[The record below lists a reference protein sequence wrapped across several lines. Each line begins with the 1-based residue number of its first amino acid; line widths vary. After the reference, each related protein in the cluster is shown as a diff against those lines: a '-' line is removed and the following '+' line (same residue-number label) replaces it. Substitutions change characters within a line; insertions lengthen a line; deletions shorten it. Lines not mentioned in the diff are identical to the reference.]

1 MGKQK
6 IIKGEVN
13 TEAGTLAHYSR
24 DASIFE
30 VKPAAVCY
38 PKDVNDLQLL
48 VRYATEQRRMGA
60 DVTLTVRNAGT
71 CMSGGS
77 LTESIVVD
85 MSRYFNGLADVN
97 VTARS
102 LTVQG
107 GTMFADIEKAAHK
120 KGLYFAAYT
129 SSHDICGIGGMLGNN
144 ASGERSVKHGS
155 TSANVDSLKVL
166 MADGNIC
173 EFGPLN
179 AAQIEAKKQQPNFEG
194 RIYREMTKLLDDNQH
209 LIDHSHPR
217 VKKNAAGYPLW
228 ELWDTHRRHLN
239 LGRLFIGA
247 QGTLGIIT
255 EAELRLTAEPKHLSM
270 VMAPISNLS
279 DLATVVKTM
288 LANNPETCETYDH
301 HTYELAK
308 EYFPQDAKRA
318 QAAAG
323 KHMVVF
329 AIYAGDSQQQAQ
341 MHAYSCQK
349 ALLRDRFAAE
359 TIDNQATIDS
369 HLLIRRKSFKM
380 LLDHPHGSK
389 RAMAFL
395 EDTIVPIEYY
405 DKFLAALEAILQ
417 DYDMTYTY
425 AGHIGDGSIRLV
437 PLIDTDSP
445 KAAEN
450 IMDLASRVY
459 ELVFAFGG
467 SMSADHNDGL
477 IRTPFLERMYGAEMV
492 TLFAQ
497 VKELFDPFGI
507 FNPGKKVG
515 GSLSYSKEHIIS

>member
-6 IIKGEVN
+6 IIRGEVD
-13 TEAGTLAHYSR
+13 TRPDTLAHYSR

-30 VKPAAVCY
+30 VQPAAVCY
-38 PKDVNDLQLL
+38 PKDIADLQQL

-60 DVTLTVRNAGT
+60 NVTLTARNAGT

-85 MSRYFNGLADVN
+85 MSRHFNGLADVN
-97 VTARS
+97 VSARS
-102 LTVQG
+102 LTVQS

-144 ASGERSVKHGS
+144 ASGESSVKHGP

-166 MADGNIC
+166 LADGNVC
-173 EFGPLN
+173 EFGPMN
-179 AAQIEAKKQQPNFEG
+179 ASQIEAKMQQPDFEG
-194 RIYREMTKLLDDNQH
+194 RLYREMTKLLDDNQH
-209 LIDHSHPR
+209 LIEHSHPR

-228 ELWDTHRRHLN
+228 QLWDAHRRHLN

-270 VMAPISNLS
+270 VLAPIGNLN
-279 DLATVVKTM
+279 DLAGVVRTM
-288 LANNPETCETYDH
+288 LANGPETCETYDH
-301 HTYELAK
+301 HTYELAQK
-308 EYFPQDAKRA
+308 YFPADAKRA

-329 AIYAGDSQQQAQ
+329 AIYAGDSPAQALE
-341 MHAYSCQK
+341 HSERCQK
-349 ALLRDRFAAE
+349 ALLRGGSAAE
-359 TIDNQATIDS
+359 TINDQLVVDS

-380 LLDHPHGSK
+380 LLDHPRGNK

-395 EDTIVPIEYY
+395 EDTIVPIEKY

-425 AGHIGDGSIRLV
+425 AGHIGDGSIRLI
-437 PLIDTDSP
+437 PLVDVDSP
-445 KAAEN
+445 RAAEN
-450 IMDLASRVY
+450 IMELATRVY

-492 TLFAQ
+492 TLFAR

-515 GSLSYSKEHIIS
+515 GSLDYTKEHIIH

>member
-1 MGKQK
+1 M
-6 IIKGEVN
+6 IKGELR
-13 TEAGTLAHYSR
+13 TDAKTIEHYSR
-24 DASIFE
+24 DASIFQ
-30 VKPAAVCY
+30 VKPAAVCF
-38 PKDVNDLQLL
+38 PKDIADLQQL
-48 VRYATEQRRMGA
+48 VRYATEQKRMGA
-60 DVTLTVRNAGT
+60 DVTLTARNAGT

-85 MSRYFNGLADVN
+85 MSRYFNGMADIN
-97 VTARS
+97 VRARS
-102 LTVQG
+102 LTVQS
-107 GTMFADIEKAAHK
+107 GTMFRDIEKAAHE

-144 ASGERSVKHGS
+144 ASGERSVKHGP

-166 MADGNIC
+166 LADGNVC

-179 AAQIEAKKQQPNFEG
+179 ASQIAAKMQQPNFEG

-217 VKKNAAGYPLW
+217 VKKNAAGYALW
-228 ELWDTHRRHLN
+228 ELWDSHRRHLN

-255 EAELRLTAEPKHLSM
+255 EADLRLTVEPKHLSM
-270 VMAPISNLS
+270 VLAPIANLS
-279 DLATVVKTM
+279 SLAAVVKTM
-288 LANNPETCETYDH
+288 LASGPETCETYDH
-301 HTYELAK
+301 NTYELAQR
-308 EYFPQDAKRA
+308 YFPGDARRA

-323 KHMVVF
+323 KHIVVF
-329 AIYAGDSQQQAQ
+329 AIYAGDSAEQAQ
-341 MHAYSCQK
+341 KHAMNCQK
-349 ALLRDRFAAE
+349 ALTRGGFDAE
-359 TIDNQATIDS
+359 VINDQATVDS

-380 LLDHPHGSK
+380 LLDHPRGDKH
-389 RAMAFL
+389 ALAFL
-395 EDTIVPIEYY
+395 EDTIVPIENY
-405 DKFLAALEAILQ
+405 DKFLGALEAILQ

-425 AGHIGDGSIRLV
+425 AGHIGDGSIRLI
-437 PLIDTDSP
+437 PLVDVDSP
-445 KAAEN
+445 QAAQN
-450 IMDLASRVY
+450 IIDLATRVY

-467 SMSADHNDGL
+467 SISADHNDGL

-492 TLFAQ
+492 TLFAR

-515 GSLSYSKEHIIS
+515 GSLDYTREHIARD